1 MQGGPG
7 GDVVQAVSVAF
18 ADSHPLIVDGLV
30 NIVSDRE
37 EYRLVATGRSLSDAL
52 DIVRQRS
59 PDILVLEPAMEGRS
73 FECISHIANT
83 STTRVIVF
91 TSLSGVEPAIQ
102 ALDAGAKAYTLKSN
116 PADEILVAVAAAC
129 RGDTYITP
137 AFATKVIL
145 ALRSKDL
152 RKETVKPI
160 KLSIREQKIIQ
171 MLLMGRTNREIGRDL
186 TISEKTVKHYMTILM
201 QKLHVRN
208 RLEVLIAAQK
218 LASDEATRASYV
230 TDHVH

>member
-1 MQGGPG
+1 MQ
-7 GDVVQAVSVAF
+7 AISVAV
-18 ADSHPLIVDGLV
+18 ADNHPLIVDGLA
-30 NIVSDRE
+30 NIVMSRK
-37 EYRLVATGRSLSDAL
+37 EYSLVAKGRSLSDAM
-52 DIVRQRS
+52 DIVRQCR
-59 PDILVLEPAMEGRS
+59 PDILILEPAMEGRS
-73 FECISHIANT
+73 YECISQISNMTA
-83 STTRVIVF
+83 TRVIVF
-91 TSLSGVEPAIQ
+91 TSLSGVEPAIR

-116 PADEILVAVAAAC
+116 PADELLTAVAATC
-129 RGDTYITP
+129 KGDTYITP
-137 AFATKVIL
+137 EFATKVIL

-152 RKETVKPI
+152 KRESVKSI

-218 LASDEATRASYV
+218 LASDEAAGTSYAGSGN
-230 TDHVH
+230 VH